1 VAEQEQAGPADLD
14 PLLLQLPPQVLH
26 ELGVDLSRWV
36 GRDMPGGCAMCSGW
50 TRVIESNTAGEW
62 ATIRFHR
69 GDCSTFVYRGL
80 RPGSILN

>member
-1 VAEQEQAGPADLD
+1 
-14 PLLLQLPPQVLH
+14 
-26 ELGVDLSRWV
+26 
-36 GRDMPGGCAMCSGW
+36 MCSGW

-80 RPGSILN
+80 RPGSVLN